1 MTWKGRERDFFSFNK
16 LFLKSSLKC
25 CPGGLG
31 FKGQYLCCF
40 FGDLKGGL
48 DSR

>member
-1 MTWKGRERDFFSFNK
+1 MTWKERERDFFSFNK
-16 LFLKSSLKC
+16 IVLETDLKC
-25 CPGGLG
+25 VSGGFG

-48 DSR
+48 ASR